1 MPRSTNA
8 VTTLPDG
15 ASRPPSA
22 ATVRD
27 LRAGGYRHR
36 SVKDELRENTIARL
50 REGKPLFDGIV
61 GYEKTVVPALIDALL
76 AKHDTLL
83 LGLRGQAKT
92 RLLRAMV
99 NLLDEWT
106 PVLAVEGCE
115 LPDDPLAASTRA
127 GRDAIAELG
136 DDAPISWMHRS
147 ERYLEKLATP
157 DVTVAD
163 LIGDI
168 DIVKHAQGHALA
180 DERSMHFGL
189 IPRANRGIFVINEL
203 PDLAPRIQVALFNV
217 LEERDVQI
225 RGYPVRLNLDV
236 CLMFSANPE
245 DYTNRGRIV
254 TPLKDRIGSVIRT
267 HYPSDTKEA
276 MRITRENAFVERVNG
291 EASKSPR
298 VRVPSVMHEILEE
311 TIAQARRSPHI
322 NQASGVSVRASIAL
336 LEALV
341 SAAER
346 RAIVTG
352 EKEVAPRVC
361 DMTYLPAACRGK
373 IELMLAEEGA
383 SGDGRSTEDRLIEA
397 IMGEAVKKVVAR
409 ALPAQDAER
418 VVEGFTKGLKLEL
431 GDDVSAKDAVASM
444 EHVPGLLD
452 AARAIAKKVGLNAN
466 DEQDLAC
473 AGELALE
480 CLYVSNRLSK
490 YGSATGGG
498 AAYAR

>member
-1 MPRSTNA
+1 MPSKPVKT
-8 VTTLPDG
+8 
-15 ASRPPSA
+15 SPSA
-22 ATVRD
+22 TTPPTAAT
-27 LRAGGYRHR
+27 LGTLKKTGYEPR
-36 SVKDELRENTIARL
+36 SVKDELRENTIACL
-50 REGKPLFDGIV
+50 RDGQELFPGII
-61 GYEKTVVPALIDALL
+61 GYERTVVPALIDALL

-106 PVLAVEGCE
+106 PVIAAEGCE
-115 LPDDPLAASTRA
+115 LPDDPMRPVTRA
-127 GRDAIAELG
+127 GRDAIAEHG
-136 DDAPISWMHRS
+136 DDTPISWMHRR

-168 DIVKHAQGHALA
+168 DIVKHAQGHTLA

-203 PDLAPRIQVALFNV
+203 PDLAPRIQVSLFNI
-217 LEERDVQI
+217 LEERDIQI
-225 RGYPVRLNLDV
+225 RGYPVRLDLDV

-267 HYPSDTKEA
+267 HYPADTKEA

-291 EASKSPR
+291 EASAAPK
-298 VRVPSVMHEILEE
+298 VRVPAVMHEILEE
-311 TIAQARRSPHI
+311 TVAQARKSPHI

-336 LEALV
+336 LEALI

-346 RAIVTG
+346 RGIVTG
-352 EKEVAPRVC
+352 ETEVVPRVC
-361 DMTYLPAACRGK
+361 DMTFLPAACRGK

-397 IMGEAVKKVVAR
+397 IMGEATKKVLGRMIA
-409 ALPAQDAER
+409 ANDAER
-418 VVEGFTKGLKLEL
+418 VIESFGKSLRLEL

-444 EHVPGLLD
+444 EHVGGLLD
-452 AARAIAKKVGLNAN
+452 AARSLAKKAGLDASN
-466 DEQDLAC
+466 EQDLAC
-473 AGELALE
+473 AGELLLE
-480 CLYVSNRLSK
+480 CLYVNNRLSK
-490 YGSATGGG
+490 FGSSTGGG

>member
-1 MPRSTNA
+1 MPSSTPH
-8 VTTLPDG
+8 VIPEG
-15 ASRPPSA
+15 ASEPPSV
-22 ATVRD
+22 ATLGA
-27 LRAGGYRHR
+27 LREGGYRHR
-36 SVKDELRENTIARL
+36 PVKDELRENTIARL

-76 AKHDTLL
+76 ARHDTLL

-106 PVLAVEGCE
+106 PVLAAEGCE
-115 LPDDPLAASTRA
+115 LPDDPLAPTTRA
-127 GRDAIAELG
+127 GRDAVAAMG
-136 DDAPISWMHRS
+136 DETPVSWMHRS

-168 DIVKHAQGHALA
+168 DIVKHAQGHALG

-267 HYPSDTKEA
+267 HYPSDTREA

-291 EASKSPR
+291 KAGASAAPR

-311 TIAQARRSPHI
+311 TIAQARKSPHI

-352 EKEVAPRVC
+352 EREAAARVC
-361 DMTYLPAACRGK
+361 DMTHLPAACRGK

-397 IMGEAVKKVVAR
+397 IMGEALKKVIAR
-409 ALPAQDAER
+409 AMPAQDAER
-418 VVEGFTKGLKLEL
+418 IVDGFAKGLRLEL

-452 AARAIAKKVGLNAN
+452 AARAIAKKTGLHAD

-498 AAYAR
+498 AAYGR